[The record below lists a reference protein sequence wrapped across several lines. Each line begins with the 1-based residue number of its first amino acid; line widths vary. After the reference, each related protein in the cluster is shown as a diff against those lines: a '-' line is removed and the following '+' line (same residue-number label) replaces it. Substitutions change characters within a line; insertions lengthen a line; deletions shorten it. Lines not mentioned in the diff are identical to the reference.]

1 MRKGSREYKKKIKQL
16 YALHYFKF
24 SDILRCRLYGKLEF
38 LIKRPAPSQDAGR
51 FYQVAMRA
59 GCGGINFSTD
69 TTGALV
75 VVMSICEIGGNSL
88 CRNAIFVKMLWGDV
102 DGASKPGY
110 GPTVKADAFKHRL
123 VAQGSEDCILL
134 YQGQAVEDAT
144 ASVVE
149 GETEP
154 VVVKRLGSCD
164 PFEFIVLS
172 HRNSVKGVNGCESLA
187 VFHPVPIGHQLVLV
201 LV

>member
-1 MRKGSREYKKKIKQL
+1 MGGAILGFMMKGAGLRGMDSRL
-16 YALHYFKF
+16 TAT
-24 SDILRCRLYGKLEF
+24 LRADMPE
-38 LIKRPAPSQDAGR
+38 AGR
-51 FYQVAMRA
+51 KE
-59 GCGGINFSTD
+59 
-69 TTGALV
+69 
-75 VVMSICEIGGNSL
+75 ICLIVTSMPKSL
-88 CRNAIFVKMLWGDV
+88 CRNAIFVKMLWGYV

-110 GPTVKADAFKHRL
+110 GPTVKADAFKHCL

-134 YQGQAVEDAT
+134 NQGQAVEDAT